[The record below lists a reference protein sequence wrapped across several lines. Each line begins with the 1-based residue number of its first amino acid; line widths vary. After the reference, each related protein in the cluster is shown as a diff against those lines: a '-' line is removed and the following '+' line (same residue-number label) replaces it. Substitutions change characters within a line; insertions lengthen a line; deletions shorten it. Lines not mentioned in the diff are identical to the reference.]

1 MALGPWASSSIASSS
16 KPCPGP
22 RLQSPFHM
30 WVPWSQALGIRTWVS
45 VGGGLSLCPPEGH
58 HLTPITPARLGLEKV
73 PLGLNNPLAE
83 ARWGLILIRA

>member
-45 VGGGLSLCPPEGH
+45 VGGGAVLCPPEGH
-58 HLTPITPARLGLEKV
+58 HLTPSPQLGSAWKSA
-73 PLGLNNPLAE
+73 PGLNNPWQRLGGA
-83 ARWGLILIRA
+83 